1 MGYSVSNKKI
11 ELKHNNFDICWC
23 KATHLMNV
31 CVDRWTFSWSEM
43 TQTSKWQHWKRQL
56 TPNRALIPLKCCIFL
71 YDGGNFNFQIFF
83 QNLVKWAHLHIRQL
97 GRCSSLTWRCRWC
110 RPDWPL
116 KKLPSFTP
124 CCHSRLASH
133 LQSQVSPNS
142 SNIEHEIFKFK
153 CCDLLKTGMMIK
165 LKVNDVSYLSG
176 WTTYGSRR
184 PSG

>member
-1 MGYSVSNKKI
+1 MIFAGAKPLTWWTSVSTGG
-11 ELKHNNFDICWC
+11 HS
-23 KATHLMNV
+23 V
-31 CVDRWTFSWSEM
+31 GPRWH
-43 TQTSKWQHWKRQL
+43 KP
-56 TPNRALIPLKCCIFL
+56 PNGNTGRDNWRPTERSFRSSVASSSTTAVISIFK
-71 YDGGNFNFQIFF
+71 FFF

-116 KKLPSFTP
+116 KKLPSFTL
-124 CCHSRLASH
+124 CCHSLLASH